1 MRVIET
7 NLKGVL
13 ILEPRIFED
22 PRGFFMETYQKA
34 RYRNAGVDADFV
46 QDNLSFSCKKTLRG
60 LHFQYPRDQAKLVQV
75 LQGEVFDV
83 AVDIRKGSPSFGK
96 WSGSRLTA
104 ENKRQM
110 FIPAG
115 FAHGFC
121 VLSDI
126 ALFHYKC
133 SDYYSPE
140 CESGV
145 LWCDPDLA
153 IDWPVR
159 DPILSQRDADYQC
172 LADIAP
178 GRLPEYEKG

>member
-1 MRVIET
+1 V
-7 NLKGVL
+7 
-13 ILEPRIFED
+13 
-22 PRGFFMETYQKA
+22 
-34 RYRNAGVDADFV
+34 
-46 QDNLSFSCKKTLRG
+46 
-60 LHFQYPRDQAKLVQV
+60 
-75 LQGEVFDV
+75 QGEVFDV

-96 WSGSRLTA
+96 WCASRLSA

-121 VLSDI
+121 VLSDN

-133 SDYYSPE
+133 SEYYSPE

-145 LWCDPDLA
+145 LWCDPYLG
-153 IDWPVR
+153 IDWPVK
-159 DPILSQRDADYQC
+159 DPILSEKDAAYQF

-178 GRLPEYEKG
+178 GRLPEYKKG

>member
-13 ILEPRIFED
+13 ILEPRIFKD
-22 PRGFFMETYQKA
+22 PRGFFVETYQET
-34 RYRNAGVDADFV
+34 RYRDAGVDADFV
-46 QDNLSFSCKKTLRG
+46 QDNLSSSRKKTLRG
-60 LHFQYPRDQAKLVQV
+60 LHFQYPRGQAKLVQV

-83 AVDIRKGSPSFGK
+83 VVDIRKGSPSFGK
-96 WSGSRLTA
+96 WCTSRLSA
-104 ENKRQM
+104 DNKRQM

-140 CESGV
+140 CENGV
-145 LWCDPDLA
+145 LWSDPD
-153 IDWPVR
+153 IGIEWPVKE
-159 DPILSQRDADYQC
+159 PILSEKDADYQC

>member
-1 MRVIET
+1 
-7 NLKGVL
+7 
-13 ILEPRIFED
+13 LEPRIFED
-22 PRGFFMETYQKA
+22 PRGFFVDTYQKT
-34 RYRNAGVDADFV
+34 RYRDAGVDADFV
-46 QDNLSFSCKKTLRG
+46 QDNLSSSRKKTLRG
-60 LHFQYPRDQAKLVQV
+60 LHFQHPRGQAKLVQV

-96 WSGSRLTA
+96 WCASRLSA

-115 FAHGFC
+115 FAHGFY

-140 CESGV
+140 CEGGV
-145 LWCDPDLA
+145 LWCDPDLG
-153 IDWPVR
+153 IEWPEKE
-159 DPILSQRDADYQC
+159 PILSEKDAAYPRLGDSP
-172 LADIAP
+172 P
-178 GRLPEYEKG
+178 GRLPEYKNG

>member
-7 NLKGVL
+7 KLEGVL

-22 PRGFFMETYQKA
+22 PRGFFVETYRKN
-34 RYRNAGVDADFV
+34 RYRDAGVDADFV
-46 QDNLSFSCKKTLRG
+46 QDNLSSSRKKTLRG
-60 LHFQYPRDQAKLVQV
+60 LHFQYPHGQAKLVQV

-96 WSGSRLTA
+96 WCASRLTA

-110 FIPAG
+110 FVPAG

-121 VLSDI
+121 VLSDF

-145 LWCDPDLA
+145 LWCDPDLG
-153 IDWPVR
+153 IDWPVK
-159 DPILSQRDADYQC
+159 DPILSEKDAAYPRLRDA
-172 LADIAP
+172 LP
-178 GRLPEYEKG
+178 GRLPGYEKG